1 MSKAQ
6 KGNKESKKPK
16 GDKNQPRATISAYR
30 TAQGQGKPAS
40 SPFARK
46 KI

>member
-1 MSKAQ
+1 MRSGFNREHRHVEGSKRQ
-6 KGNKESKKPK
+6 QGKQE
-16 GDKNQPRATISAYR
+16 TYR

-40 SPFARK
+40 NPFARK